1 MNTHLTLKSGNRK
14 VGPIPVS
21 TTSLASC
28 PDACPL
34 KAGGCYAKGGPLAIH
49 WRKVT
54 EGAAG
59 DDFETFTAKVAS
71 LPDGQLWR
79 HNQAGDLPGH
89 GDAIDGRQLG
99 QLVAANAGKRGFT
112 YTHKPMTR
120 AANREAVQ
128 AANAGGFTVNLS
140 ANTLAEADTLAG
152 LGIAPVVVVLDA
164 PDGHCDTGGPQGRD
178 MPGDLPR
185 RRHLCQLPALPAA
198 RPQGHRGVP
207 RARRRE
213 AEGCGHRQGITTP
226 CRTVSEHETHHDQ
239 AQASAGAT
247 IPAPRCGP
255 SRSPA
260 TRRAP

>member
-1 MNTHLTLKSGNRK
+1 MQTHLTLKSGNRK

-128 AANAGGFTVNLS
+128 SANATGFTVNLS

-164 PDGHCDTGGPQGRD
+164 PEGERVDTATPEGRKVATCPATYRD
-178 MPGDLPR
+178 DVTCASCQ
-185 RRHLCQLPALPAA
+185 LCQRRDRKVIVGFPAHGSAKRKAA
-198 RPQGHRGVP
+198 AIA
-207 RARRRE
+207 RA
-213 AEGCGHRQGITTP
+213 
-226 CRTVSEHETHHDQ
+226 
-239 AQASAGAT
+239 
-247 IPAPRCGP
+247 
-255 SRSPA
+255 
-260 TRRAP
+260 

>member
-79 HNQAGDLPGH
+79 HNQAGDRPGH

-164 PDGHCDTGGPQGRD
+164 PEGERMDTVTPEGRKVATCPATYRD
-178 MPGDLPR
+178 DVTCASCQ
-185 RRHLCQLPALPAA
+185 LCQRRDRKVIVGFPAHGAA
-198 RPQGHRGVP
+198 KRKAAAIA
-207 RARRRE
+207 RA
-213 AEGCGHRQGITTP
+213 
-226 CRTVSEHETHHDQ
+226 
-239 AQASAGAT
+239 
-247 IPAPRCGP
+247 
-255 SRSPA
+255 
-260 TRRAP
+260 

>member
-1 MNTHLTLKSGNRK
+1 MHTHITLKSSNRK

-71 LPDGQLWR
+71 LPAGQLWR

-128 AANAGGFTVNLS
+128 AANAAGFTVNLS

-164 PDGHCDTGGPQGRD
+164 PEGERVDTVTPDGRKVATCPATYRD
-178 MPGDLPR
+178 DVTCASCQ
-185 RRHLCQLPALPAA
+185 LCQRRDRKVIVGFPAHGASKRKAA
-198 RPQGHRGVP
+198 AI
-207 RARRRE
+207 AR
-213 AEGCGHRQGITTP
+213 
-226 CRTVSEHETHHDQ
+226 S
-239 AQASAGAT
+239 
-247 IPAPRCGP
+247 
-255 SRSPA
+255 
-260 TRRAP
+260 

>member
-59 DDFETFTAKVAS
+59 DDFETFTTKVAS

-99 QLVAANAGKRGFT
+99 QLAAANAGKRGFT

-128 AANAGGFTVNLS
+128 AANAAGFTVNLS

-164 PDGHCDTGGPQGRD
+164 PEGERVDTVTPDGRKVATCPATYRD
-178 MPGDLPR
+178 DVTCASCQ
-185 RRHLCQLPALPAA
+185 LCQRRDRKVIVGFPAHGASKRKAA
-198 RPQGHRGVP
+198 AI
-207 RARRRE
+207 AR
-213 AEGCGHRQGITTP
+213 
-226 CRTVSEHETHHDQ
+226 S
-239 AQASAGAT
+239 
-247 IPAPRCGP
+247 
-255 SRSPA
+255 
-260 TRRAP
+260 